1 VKKVGARLVLV
12 VAMVFLAVGTFMLTR
27 ITIDSGYVTVIVPAI
42 LVASVGGALGLTAS
56 NIAALSGAIK
66 GEEGVASGLINT
78 SRQVGGP
85 VGLALI
91 VTIIGSATSGLG
103 AAAPPGE
110 LLPAL
115 QYAFAGATAFGALAT
130 VLALLMKGRSPTA
143 PVSGPGNLA
152 GAGAASVPL
161 LHSESPFADPWSQS
175 RAPE

>member
-1 VKKVGARLVLV
+1 
-12 VAMVFLAVGTFMLTR
+12 
-27 ITIDSGYVTVIVPAI
+27 VPAI

-91 VTIIGSATSGLG
+91 VTIIGSATGGLG
-103 AAAPPGE
+103 AAASPGE

-115 QYAFAGATAFGALAT
+115 QYAFGGATIFGALAT
-130 VLALLMKGRSPTA
+130 VLALLMKGRSPTV
-143 PVSGPGNLA
+143 PVSGAGNLA
-152 GAGAASVPL
+152 GAGAASLP
-161 LHSESPFADPWSQS
+161 LHSESPFAEARSPKRSS
-175 RAPE
+175 